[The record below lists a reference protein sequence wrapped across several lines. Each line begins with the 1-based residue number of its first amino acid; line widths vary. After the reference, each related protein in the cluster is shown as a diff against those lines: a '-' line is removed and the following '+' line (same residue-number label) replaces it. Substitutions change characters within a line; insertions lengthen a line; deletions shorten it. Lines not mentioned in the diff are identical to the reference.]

1 MKEEEFHIFE
11 LLKRISD
18 TLEKRANSELQSNG
32 ITASQVKM
40 LFALL
45 SSERFEKKGC
55 LTLKELERRFGIAQS
70 TAAGIIK
77 RLEIK
82 KLVESFNGD
91 DDKRVKSVRITE
103 SGREICRN
111 ARDNMKKGNKRMLKD
126 FTNEEKKVFSSLLQ
140 KLMNNIE

>member
-11 LLKRISD
+11 MLKRISD

-45 SSERFEKKGC
+45 SSERFEEKGC

-111 ARDNMKKGNKRMLKD
+111 ARDSMKKGNKRMLKD